1 MADVGG
7 PLAYYWRTIS
17 NADYSTSFVGYW
29 HVLAVFSIVSA
40 IFLVFLSALIYRADP
55 SKGKNR
61 FMAFMLMTEAVRCA
75 SSMLFWLY
83 SWPETYLSFL
93 SNARLV
99 YYIMSL
105 QLFFLYLLAPSF
117 YSKKNLGG
125 RLSKFFSGK
134 GLYVLPILCV
144 TLVFSIISLMGG
156 THESIGNIGWTY
168 CSTVGSGVGSTA
180 SGDSMPFIVTCP
192 ESWSSV
198 YPMTLSSPTLEPLSR
213 ILLLL
218 PTIGAIYA
226 AFTINKI
233 YSENNLD
240 ESAQKVEVRAVQ
252 LGFFGKAV
260 LQITTIFMLFT
271 LIGVLGES
279 PTLNTHPFNPDEQV
293 PKLLIAIG
301 PLLPTTVVLAA
312 LFEGLV
318 FTYAMVKN
326 EVFGIDEKLRKGFTT
341 AVFTGMFAL
350 LFLFATEAMETL
362 FDRGWIGGIVIGLPF
377 IVLRK
382 PIISS
387 LSKFSALIMPE
398 SFTPQETTYIELY
411 KAAISDGIV
420 TEKEKSMLQIQ
431 ATSYGFTEAR
441 VNFLEAFCND
451 ENTEE
456 E

>member
-1 MADVGG
+1 MADVGS
-7 PLAYYWRTIS
+7 PLVYYWRTIS
-17 NADYSTSFVGYW
+17 NADYSTSFIGYW
-29 HVLAVFSIVSA
+29 HILAMFSIVSA
-40 IFLVFLSALIYRADP
+40 VFLVFLSVLIYRADP

-93 SNARLV
+93 SNARVV

-105 QLFFLYLLAPSF
+105 QLFFLYILAPSF
-117 YSKKNLGG
+117 YSKKEWGG
-125 RLSKFFSGK
+125 RVSRFLSGR
-134 GLYVLPILCV
+134 GLYFLPVLCATV
-144 TLVFSIISLMGG
+144 VFSISALMGG
-156 THESIGNIGWTY
+156 THEAIGDVGWTY
-168 CSTVGSGVGSTA
+168 CSTVGSGTGSTA
-180 SGDSMPFIVTCP
+180 SGEPMPFIITCP
-192 ESWSSV
+192 ESWNSV
-198 YPMTLSSPTLEPLSR
+198 FPMTLSSPTLEPLSR

-218 PTIGAIYA
+218 PTLGAIYA
-226 AFTINKI
+226 ALSINKI
-233 YSENNLD
+233 YSESKQ
-240 ESAQKVEVRAVQ
+240 EEPHQKVEIRAVQ

-260 LQITTIFMLFT
+260 LQITTILMLFT

-293 PKLLIAIG
+293 PKLLIAVG

-341 AVFTGMFAL
+341 AVFTGTFAL
-350 LFLFATEAMETL
+350 LFLFATEAMEAL
-362 FDRGWIGGIVIGLPF
+362 FDRGWIGGVLIGLPF

-382 PIISS
+382 PIITS
-387 LSKFSALIMPE
+387 LSKFSTLIMPE
-398 SFTPQETTYIELY
+398 SFTSQEITYIELY
-411 KAAISDGIV
+411 KAAISDGVV
-420 TEKEKSMLQIQ
+420 TEKERSMLQIQ
-431 ATSYGFTEAR
+431 ATSYRFTEER
-441 VNFLEAFCND
+441 VDFLEAFCRD
-451 ENTEE
+451 GITEE

>member
-7 PLAYYWRTIS
+7 PINYYWRTIS
-17 NADYSTSFVGYW
+17 NADYSTSFIGYW
-29 HVLAVFSIVSA
+29 HMLATFSIVSA
-40 IFLVFLSALIYRADP
+40 VFLVFLSILIYRANP
-55 SKGKNR
+55 TNGKNR

-75 SSMLFWLY
+75 TSMLFWLY
-83 SWPETYLSFL
+83 SWPETFLSFL
-93 SNARLV
+93 SNARVV

-105 QLFFLYLLAPSF
+105 QLFFLYVLAPSF
-117 YSKKNLGG
+117 YSNKKVGTRLSGFFGG
-125 RLSKFFSGK
+125 R
-134 GLYVLPILCV
+134 GLYVLPLFCLTV
-144 TLVFSIISLMGG
+144 VFSISMLMGG
-156 THESIGNIGWTY
+156 VHAAIGDVGWTY
-168 CSTVGSGVGSTA
+168 CSAVGSGTGSTA
-180 SGDSMPFIVTCP
+180 SGDSMPFLVTCP
-192 ESWSSV
+192 ESWSPV
-198 YPMTLSSPTLEPLSR
+198 YPMTLSSPSLEPLSR

-218 PTIGAIYA
+218 PTLGAIYA

-233 YSENNLD
+233 YSKTK
-240 ESAQKVEVRAVQ
+240 QKDNDQTVEVRAVQ

-341 AVFTGMFAL
+341 AVFTGAFAL
-350 LFLFATEAMETL
+350 LFLFATEAMEAV
-362 FDRGWIGGIVIGLPF
+362 FDKGWIGGILIGLPF

-382 PIISS
+382 PIITS
-387 LSKFSALIMPE
+387 LSKFSNLIMPE
-398 SFTPQETTYIELY
+398 SFTPQETTYIEMY
-411 KAAISDGIV
+411 KAALSDGII
-420 TEKEKSMLQIQ
+420 TEKERSMLEIQ
-431 ATSYGFTEAR
+431 ATAYGFSKGR
-441 VNFLEAFCND
+441 VEFLEASCR
-451 ENTEE
+451 EPSTEE